1 MEKENNKMKCPKCEN
16 ELRESS
22 KYPGYGMCDFCKKKY
37 KLLNEDEYEEAAE
50 FTASPKKRKGGKL
63 KWVIVAVVAVI
74 IIGAIGNGMG
84 GDKDASTNTKAE
96 NEETAAN
103 NVETSESEP
112 VSQTDGATLGQS
124 NALSK
129 AKEYLSVMA
138 FSYTGLIGQL
148 EFDDFSSE
156 DATYGADNC
165 GADWNEQA
173 AKKAQEYI
181 DTMSFSRQGLIDQ
194 LVFDGFTQEQAEH
207 GATAIGY

>member
-1 MEKENNKMKCPKCEN
+1 MNCPKCEN

-37 KLLNEDEYEEAAE
+37 KLQKEDEYEEAAE
-50 FTASPKKRKGGKL
+50 FTARPKKKKGGKL
-63 KWVIVAVVAVI
+63 KWIVVAVVAVI
-74 IIGAIGNGMG
+74 VIGAIGNSMG
-84 GDKDASTNTKAE
+84 GNKDASTNTKTE
-96 NEETAAN
+96 NEETTAG
-103 NVETSESEP
+103 NVEAPENEP
-112 VSQTDGATLGQS
+112 VSGDDGATLGQS

-138 FSYTGLIGQL
+138 FSYTGLISQL
-148 EFDDFSSE
+148 EFDEFSTE

-181 DTMSFSRQGLIDQ
+181 DSMSFSRQGLIDQ

-207 GATAIGY
+207 GVTAVGY